1 MPILTILLIGFHEMQ
16 KELSRSNMKRNWFT
30 ISSLVSRDFKLKY
43 RRSVLGV
50 LWSVLNP
57 LLMMLVMTFVFSSI
71 FRFSVENYP
80 LYVVLGNVL
89 FALMSDSTTT
99 AMYSI
104 IDSSSLIKKIRIEK
118 LIFPI
123 EKVLFQ
129 LVNFCISLIAVA
141 IVMVVMHVA
150 PKLSLLAL
158 PLLLLYVV
166 LFSAGVGM
174 ALSAMAV
181 FFRDV
186 CHLWSVAI
194 TAWTYATPLF
204 YPVEILPEW
213 AAPIMQLNPM
223 YHYVTYFRDIVLQG
237 VVPGLSENLLCFGGA
252 LATFA
257 IGLFI
262 FRKTENKFILYV

>member
-1 MPILTILLIGFHEMQ
+1 MQ

-141 IVMVVMHVA
+141 IVMVFMQVA
-150 PKLSLLAL
+150 PKFSLWRCHFFCCTWSCSVLAL
-158 PLLLLYVV
+158 AWLFRLWRY
-166 LFSAGVGM
+166 FSAT
-174 ALSAMAV
+174 
-181 FFRDV
+181 
-186 CHLWSVAI
+186 C
-194 TAWTYATPLF
+194 
-204 YPVEILPEW
+204 
-213 AAPIMQLNPM
+213 
-223 YHYVTYFRDIVLQG
+223 
-237 VVPGLSENLLCFGGA
+237 
-252 LATFA
+252 ATFGA
-257 IGLFI
+257 SP
-262 FRKTENKFILYV
+262 

>member
-1 MPILTILLIGFHEMQ
+1 MQ

-30 ISSLVSRDFKLKY
+30 ISSLVSKDFKLKY

-129 LVNFCISLIAVA
+129 LVNFCISLRSGDCNGRYARCSETQPLCVAVA
-141 IVMVVMHVA
+141 PAIRGLVQCWRWHGSFGYGGIFPRRVPPLERRHNCVDLCDSSV
-150 PKLSLLAL
+150 L
-158 PLLLLYVV
+158 PC
-166 LFSAGVGM
+166 
-174 ALSAMAV
+174 
-181 FFRDV
+181 RD
-186 CHLWSVAI
+186 
-194 TAWTYATPLF
+194 
-204 YPVEILPEW
+204 
-213 AAPIMQLNPM
+213 
-223 YHYVTYFRDIVLQG
+223 
-237 VVPGLSENLLCFGGA
+237 
-252 LATFA
+252 FA
-257 IGLFI
+257 
-262 FRKTENKFILYV
+262 

>member
-1 MPILTILLIGFHEMQ
+1 MQ

-150 PKLSLLAL
+150 PKLASWRCRCSCCMWFCLVRASVWRFR
-158 PLLLLYVV
+158 PWRY
-166 LFSAGVGM
+166 FSAMYAIFGV
-174 ALSAMAV
+174 S
-181 FFRDV
+181 
-186 CHLWSVAI
+186 
-194 TAWTYATPLF
+194 P
-204 YPVEILPEW
+204 
-213 AAPIMQLNPM
+213 
-223 YHYVTYFRDIVLQG
+223 
-237 VVPGLSENLLCFGGA
+237 
-252 LATFA
+252 
-257 IGLFI
+257 
-262 FRKTENKFILYV
+262 